1 MSLHSQ
7 ALLLALLA
15 SLSLPAFAQTAS
27 PGDPGRDRA
36 ELERA
41 ATLRQQSGEERE
53 RINADRLSG
62 EAECRTRILENRCR
76 ENLKQSLIKRE
87 NAVRAQ
93 ENEAGRLEREVKARA
108 VAAREAAREADRP
121 VRDAEQAEQA
131 RLFREKQALQQ
142 AEPAGHTL
150 GRSSTRAQDGK
161 KAGRRETK
169 AEQRE
174 RDATAAAERARRAR
188 EDAARYDEKQKK
200 HDERA
205 RQAAAKAAAQT
216 AASAPHH

>member
-7 ALLLALLA
+7 ALFLALLA

-93 ENEAGRLEREVKARA
+93 ENEAGRLEREVKARG

-131 RLFREKQALQQ
+131 RLFREKQARL

-150 GRSSTRAQDGK
+150 GRSSVRGQDGK

-205 RQAAAKAAAQT
+205 RQAAAKAAVQT